1 MTWRAIRLVW
11 SQAGAAMAGGLP
23 RESGAN
29 RHCTA
34 SAGGA
39 SGAARREAVATR
51 GGELEK
57 RGGAR

>member
-39 SGAARREAVATR
+39 SGAARGGCDARR
-51 GGELEK
+51 GT
-57 RGGAR
+57 